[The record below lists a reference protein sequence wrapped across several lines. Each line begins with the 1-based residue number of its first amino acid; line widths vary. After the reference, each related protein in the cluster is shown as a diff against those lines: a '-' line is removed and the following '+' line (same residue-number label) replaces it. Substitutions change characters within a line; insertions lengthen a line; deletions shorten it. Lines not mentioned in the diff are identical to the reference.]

1 MGWEEASG
9 NLRAPEQYTGEGR
22 GRDQVWR
29 KFRPPDGG
37 GGGWW
42 WWKWGLDFLNRG
54 EPSCG
59 KSSVM
64 N

>member
-37 GGGWW
+37 GGGGGGGNGAWI
-42 WWKWGLDFLNRG
+42 
-54 EPSCG
+54 S
-59 KSSVM
+59 
-64 N
+64 